1 MTQWAYR
8 HCRSILFALGLTA
21 LAGFF
26 EIYNTPVS
34 LFPQVTFPRVVVNLN
49 AGDMPAERMA
59 VQVTWPVE
67 EAVRAVPGVLTVRS
81 ATSRGSSDVAINFN
95 WGSDMASAML
105 QVASAINQIRSTLPA
120 TLSFSVR
127 RMDPTV
133 FPVLGYSLSSSSHSL
148 VELRDMALYQIRPIL
163 SAIPGVAKVDVL
175 GGAIAEYQ
183 VLVDPARLNALGL
196 SLNDIATA
204 LSATNVIQAV
214 GRLEQN
220 YKLYL
225 LLANTQLQNSRQISQ
240 TILRSGQ
247 NGLVYLEDV
256 AQVVKTTAPQWQR
269 ITAEGRDAVLF
280 QLYQQPG
287 SSTVEIARN
296 ARSQL
301 ELIKQKL
308 PAGIKIAKWYDQS
321 DLILAS
327 AQSVEESLLI
337 GLGLAIV
344 TLLVFLR
351 NLKVTVIAAIVVPMA
366 LSATVLIIHLLGIG
380 FNIMT
385 LGGMAA
391 AVALIIDDAIV
402 MIEHIIRRLREASGT
417 HRERIHLAVEEFTK
431 PLAGSSASTIIIFAP
446 LAFLPGVSGSF
457 FKALSITMA
466 SALFISFIVT
476 WLAVPLLASHTLT
489 QKDTEQEESGP
500 VMRWFHRRYQHLLDS
515 LLPRP
520 WFILATLVPL
530 LAAGFLGWQKTGSG
544 FMPSM
549 DEGGFILDYRA
560 APGTSVSETDRLLR
574 QVETILRQTPEVDTY
589 SRRTGNRLSG
599 NITEANQG
607 DFFVRLKP
615 LPRRGLDEVMDS
627 VREQIRRQVP
637 GLSIELA
644 KPMEDLIGDLTA
656 VPQPIEVKLYSDD
669 GPLLERLASKLALAL
684 EKIPG
689 VVDLN
694 NGVIPA
700 GDAVNIRVLRDKAAL
715 EGLSPAAV
723 QQTLNNY
730 LAGTVTTQLQEGP
743 KMVNLRVWIPEH
755 ERWTMRALEQLRI
768 LAPTGNPAPG
778 NAPNG
783 SSSGASDSSP
793 MSHWVP
799 LKRIAEITMENGQAQ
814 IARDNLKRMVAVTA
828 RISGRDMGSAVA
840 DVVNTLEQPGML
852 PKDVY
857 YVLGGLYEQQRLAFH
872 DLMIVFAA
880 AVALVFI
887 LLLYL
892 YERFPVALAMM
903 LTTLSAVAAVFVGLW
918 LTNTELNIT
927 AMMGMTMVIG
937 IVTEVSIFY
946 YSEYQSLLE
955 SENGIQRMIT
965 AGNNRMRPIAMTT
978 LAAILALMP
987 LALSVGAGSEM
998 LQPLAIAIVS
1008 GLIVQVPLVLVVFPG
1023 FLYLIESKKPLVKLC
1038 KKFQHG

>member
-8 HCRSILFALGLTA
+8 HRRSILFALGLIA
-21 LAGFF
+21 VAGFL

-81 ATSRGSSDVAINFN
+81 ATSRGSADIAINFN
-95 WGSDMASAML
+95 WGSDMVSAML
-105 QVASAINQIRSTLPA
+105 QVASAINQIRSALPA
-120 TLSFSVR
+120 ALSFGIR

-133 FPVLGYSLSSSSHSL
+133 FPVLGYSLSSPSHSL
-148 VELRDMALYQIRPIL
+148 VELRDLALYQIRPIL

-183 VLVDPARLNALGL
+183 VLVDPARINALGL

-204 LSATNVIQAV
+204 LSAANVIQAV

-225 LLANTQLQNSRQISQ
+225 LLANSQLQNSRQISQ

-280 QLYQQPG
+280 QLNQQPG

-296 ARSQL
+296 AHSQL

-308 PAGIKIAKWYDQS
+308 PADIKIAKWYDQS
-321 DLILAS
+321 DLIVAS

-351 NLKVTVIAAIVVPMA
+351 NFKVTVIAAIAAPMA

-402 MIEHIIRRLREASGT
+402 MIEHIIRRLREASGSY
-417 HRERIHLAVEEFTK
+417 RERIHLAANEFTQ

-446 LAFLPGVSGSF
+446 LAFLSGVSGSF

-466 SALFISFIVT
+466 SALFISFIVA
-476 WLAVPLLASHTLT
+476 WLAVPLLAAHTLT
-489 QKDTEQEESGP
+489 QKDTEWEENSAVTRWCHRCYQRLLQ
-500 VMRWFHRRYQHLLDS
+500 VM
-515 LLPRP
+515 LPRP
-520 WFILATLVPL
+520 WLIMAVLIPL

-574 QVETILRQTPEVDTY
+574 QVETILRQTPEVETY
-589 SRRTGNRLSG
+589 SRRTGNSLGGSLK
-599 NITEANQG
+599 EANQG
-607 DFFVRLKP
+607 DFFVRLTP
-615 LPRRGLDEVMDS
+615 LPRRSQDEVMDS
-627 VREQIRRQVP
+627 VREQIGLKVP
-637 GLSIELA
+637 GLGIELA
-644 KPMEDLIGDLTA
+644 KLMEDLIGDLTA

-669 GPLLERLASKLALAL
+669 GPLLERLASKVALALA
-684 EKIPG
+684 KIAG

-730 LAGTVTTQLQEGP
+730 LAGSVTTQLQEGP
-743 KMVNLRVWIPEH
+743 KMVNLRVWIPVN
-755 ERWTMRALEQLRI
+755 ERSTMRALDQLRI
-768 LAPTGNPAPG
+768 LAPSGNSAPG
-778 NAPNG
+778 NVPNG
-783 SSSGASDSSP
+783 SSSSASNSSP
-793 MSHWVP
+793 TSHWVP
-799 LKRIAEITMENGQAQ
+799 LKRIAEIATESGQAQ

-840 DVVNTLEQPGML
+840 DVVKTLNQPGML
-852 PKDVY
+852 AKEVY

-872 DLMIVFAA
+872 GLIIVFVA

-892 YERFPVALAMM
+892 YEQFHVALAMM

-918 LTNTELNIT
+918 LTHIELNIT

-946 YSEYQSLLE
+946 YSEYQSLPA
-955 SENGIQRMIT
+955 SERGIQRMIM
-965 AGNNRMRPIAMTT
+965 AGNNRMRPITMTT
-978 LAAILALMP
+978 VAAILALMP
-987 LALSVGAGSEM
+987 LALGIGAGSEM

-1008 GLIVQVPLVLVVFPG
+1008 GLIVQLPLVLLVLPG
-1023 FLYLIESKKPLVKLC
+1023 FLVLFDRE
-1038 KKFQHG
+1038 QENTAD